1 MKKYH
6 GDNFWKI
13 TKMHKLINE
22 WKSNDE
28 PKDVIK
34 GNKKNT
40 QKIFLPPTTRSSV
53 RMVALE
59 VVRKKAFSSLNLC
72 SGTQFSI

>member
-34 GNKKNT
+34 GNKKKHTKDLPAANNT
-40 QKIFLPPTTRSSV
+40 VVCTDGGFRSRQEKSV
-53 RMVALE
+53 
-59 VVRKKAFSSLNLC
+59 
-72 SGTQFSI
+72 QFS